1 MSADDL
7 DHGMKLASIAGQLW
21 AASNV
26 LEMLDMPIFAD
37 FLDDKGQELQDLAVD
52 ELLRSGATR
61 ALATAMAET
70 GAEVG
75 ELGVGEVAEGIGRLI
90 ESEEL
95 EDQSELLEDA
105 AEQLEEQGMDEVL
118 ASEELSEAAKEI
130 RAEGVAEIATGS
142 EEVGEAETASAVA
155 EGLE

>member
-1 MSADDL
+1 
-7 DHGMKLASIAGQLW
+7 
-21 AASNV
+21 
-26 LEMLDMPIFAD
+26 
-37 FLDDKGQELQDLAVD
+37 LDDKGQELQDLAVD

-90 ESEEL
+90 KSEEL

-130 RAEGVAEIATGS
+130 RAEGVSEIEVGA
-142 EEVGEAETASAVA
+142 EEVGEAETANAVA
-155 EGLE
+155 EGLK